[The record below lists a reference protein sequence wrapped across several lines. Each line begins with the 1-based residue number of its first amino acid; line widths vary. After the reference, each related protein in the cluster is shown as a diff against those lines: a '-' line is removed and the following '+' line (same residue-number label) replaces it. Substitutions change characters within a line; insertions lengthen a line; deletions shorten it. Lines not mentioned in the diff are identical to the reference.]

1 MQSDTTDINIQ
12 TAEVLPDT
20 FLIAPSGSSDS
31 IFGTE
36 QPDSFFHTVSIKN
49 GLNEIP
55 YPGHDHPAWVAGV
68 IVLCFILLAWGRLF
82 FRYRLGMIFRSVFA
96 KNYANQLIREGNLFN
111 ERIALVLFL
120 IYLAVIS
127 LFVYLAIPVF
137 EPDLSYIPEYLLY
150 PVIFGFFLG
159 LWFLKVFIVKSL
171 SRLFNTTEHSR
182 DMLSNMYL
190 FNLFA
195 GITLLPIVACM
206 AYAQLEIFFY
216 IGLIIIVLIY
226 FFRIIREAIIGFS
239 VINFSVLHL
248 ILYLC
253 TLEILPMI
261 VLAKILTGNMIL

>member
-12 TAEVLPDT
+12 TTVVLPDT
-20 FLIAPSGSSDS
+20 FLIVPSGSSDS
-31 IFGTE
+31 IVGHE
-36 QPDSFFHTVSIKN
+36 PSDSFFHSVSLKN

-55 YPGHDHPAWVAGV
+55 YPGHDHPAWVAGL

-82 FRYRLGMIFRSVFA
+82 FRHRLGMIFRGVFA

-120 IYLAVIS
+120 IYLAMIS
-127 LFVYLAIPVF
+127 LFVYLAIPIF
-137 EPDLSYIPEYLLY
+137 EPDLSYIQEDLLY
-150 PVIFGFFLG
+150 PLIFGFFLG

-171 SRLFNTTEHSR
+171 SSLFNTAEHSR
-182 DMLSNMYL
+182 EMLSNMYL

-195 GITLLPIVACM
+195 GIALLPIVACM
-206 AYAQLEIFFY
+206 AYAHLEIFFY
-216 IGLIIIVLIY
+216 IGLIIIILIY
-226 FFRIIREAIIGFS
+226 FFRIIREGIIGFT

-261 VLAKILTGNMIL
+261 VLAKIMTGNMIL

>member
-1 MQSDTTDINIQ
+1 LQSDTTDINIL

-20 FLIAPSGSSDS
+20 VLITPSGNSDS
-31 IFGTE
+31 IID
-36 QPDSFFHTVSIKN
+36 PDHPASFFHSVSIKN
-49 GLNEIP
+49 ELNEIP
-55 YPGHDHPAWVAGV
+55 YPGHDHPAWIAGV
-68 IVLCFILLAWGRLF
+68 IVLCFILLAWGRIF
-82 FRYRLGMIFRSVFA
+82 FRHRLGMIFRGVFA

-127 LFVYLAIPVF
+127 LFVYLAIPMF
-137 EPDLSYIPEYLLY
+137 EPDMSYIPEYLLY

-159 LWFLKVFIVKSL
+159 FWFLKIFIVKSL

-182 DMLSNMYL
+182 EMLSNMYL

-195 GITLLPIVACM
+195 GIALLPIVACM
-206 AYAQLEIFFY
+206 AYAHLETFFY

-226 FFRIIREAIIGFS
+226 FFRISREVIIGFN

-261 VLAKILTGNMIL
+261 VLAKILTGSMIL

>member
-1 MQSDTTDINIQ
+1 MQSDTTDIDIQ
-12 TAEVLPDT
+12 ATEVLQDT
-20 FLIAPSGSSDS
+20 FLIASSGDSDS
-31 IFGTE
+31 IIGTE
-36 QPDSFFHTVSIKN
+36 QPDLFFHSVSIKH

-55 YPGHDHPAWVAGV
+55 YSGHVHPSWVAGI
-68 IVLCFILLAWGRLF
+68 IVLCFILLAWGRIF
-82 FRYRLGMIFRSVFA
+82 FRYRLGMIFRAVFA

-171 SRLFNTTEHSR
+171 SLLFNTAEHSG

-195 GITLLPIVACM
+195 GIALLPIVACM
-206 AYAQLEIFFY
+206 AFAHLETFFY
-216 IGLIIIVLIY
+216 TGLIIIALVY
-226 FFRIIREAIIGFS
+226 FFRIIREVIIGFT
-239 VINFSVLHL
+239 VIKFSVLHL

-261 VLAKILTGNMIL
+261 VLAKILTGNIIL